1 MRRAKGPVGG
11 NRTMKA
17 TAISNLASIVAEG
30 AEFNNRL
37 SETVALAAPAAREN
51 HRNRLKSGLWSEAR
65 TFLFNLFDSS
75 MFEQVSSGREVSVV
89 FTPSGPLV
97 YRVRERQN

>member
-1 MRRAKGPVGG
+1 
-11 NRTMKA
+11 MKA

-37 SETVALAAPAAREN
+37 SETVALAVPAAEEN
-51 HRNRLKSGLWSEAR
+51 HGNRLKGGLWSGAR
-65 TFLFNLFDSS
+65 TFLFNLFDRSA
-75 MFEQVSSGREVSVV
+75 FEHVSSGREVSVV

-97 YRVRERQN
+97 YTVQERQN